1 VPTTRLA
8 IVAAMASNAK
18 KPAKRR
24 VQPGTSG
31 RVTPKGGHGTSGGGA
46 GRTAPAAS
54 SRYTPPVPKEMKI
67 SPWWIPALVLGLLAL
82 GTLIIILNYVELL
95 PTWGFLPDG
104 TSNMWLLTGLVM
116 ILAGVMT
123 ATQWH

>member
-1 VPTTRLA
+1 
-8 IVAAMASNAK
+8 MASNAK

-31 RVTPKGGHGTSGGGA
+31 RVTPKGGHTSHA
-46 GRTAPAAS
+46 TGRTTPTAS
-54 SRYTPPVPKEMKI
+54 SRYTPPVPKEYKV
-67 SPWWIPALVLGLLAL
+67 SPWWIPVLVLGLLAI

-104 TSNMWLLTGLVM
+104 TSNMWLLAGLVM
-116 ILAGVMT
+116 ILGGVMT

>member
-1 VPTTRLA
+1 
-8 IVAAMASNAK
+8 MASNAK

-31 RVTPKGGHGTSGGGA
+31 RVTPKGGHQPGGG
-46 GRTAPAAS
+46 GHHSPAAS
-54 SRYTPPVPKEMKI
+54 SRYTPPVPRELKV
-67 SPWWIPALVLGLLAL
+67 SPWWIPALVLGLLVL
-82 GTLIIILNYVELL
+82 GTLVIILNYVELL